1 MQGSVLPAGKTD
13 VGSVEAFFVGDNH
26 YDVAVDDV
34 FSHRGV
40 AKVLFGDV
48 LLPPTGERLFCR
60 SDFARHL
67 IVAVHHGIERRMC
80 CHVIY
85 IENLSPGEWLVG
97 VVVFAGKA
105 LMLSI
110 VDPRGEVMQSILI
123 CHIAILISY
132 LFEHCLEVVEACFV
146 LLDAEIYRDDILY
159 KCGAIELAKVYYE
172 MLRRIH
178 LERFSNVGSTDEMLS
193 NINNELFIGLPP
205 IHL

>member
-1 MQGSVLPAGKTD
+1 MLYSPVSSREAFNRRLRASLMAVKRLFARGRIICDHFFVYRRGVEQMQGSVLPAGKAD
-13 VGSVEAFFVGDNH
+13 VRGVKSFLVGDNH
-26 YDVAVDDV
+26 YDVAVGDV

-67 IVAVHHGIERRMC
+67 IVAVHHGIERRMG

-97 VVVFAGKA
+97 VVVFTGKA

-110 VDPRGEVMQSILI
+110 VDPRGKVMQSILV
-123 CHIAILISY
+123 CHIAILISN
-132 LFEHCLEVVEACFV
+132 LS
-146 LLDAEIYRDDILY
+146 EILKIL
-159 KCGAIELAKVYYE
+159 GE
-172 MLRRIH
+172 
-178 LERFSNVGSTDEMLS
+178 
-193 NINNELFIGLPP
+193 
-205 IHL
+205 